1 MIGER
6 AQVAGEEERTVS
18 FSEVR
23 RSLRACEPRK
33 RKLYAPPPRP
43 PAPSLQS
50 LGLCTGIV
58 MGISEII

>member
-6 AQVAGEEERTVS
+6 ARVAGEEERTAS
-18 FSEVR
+18 CFLPSPL
-23 RSLRACEPRK
+23 SSCEPRK

>member
-23 RSLRACEPRK
+23 RSLRGKAGKMGGSGKLRK
-33 RKLYAPPPRP
+33 K
-43 PAPSLQS
+43 S
-50 LGLCTGIV
+50 
-58 MGISEII
+58 